1 VPTRGIG
8 KVTILKIFSGQKE
21 NLPAGIKIKVNQ
33 FFNLLKEINKI
44 NESNLAKLSDSER
57 YSSILN

>member
-1 VPTRGIG
+1 M
-8 KVTILKIFSGQKE
+8 TIFLFVDYYTYLFSRNK
-21 NLPAGIKIKVNQ
+21 NQ
-33 FFNLLKEINKI
+33 IVKSLKEINKI